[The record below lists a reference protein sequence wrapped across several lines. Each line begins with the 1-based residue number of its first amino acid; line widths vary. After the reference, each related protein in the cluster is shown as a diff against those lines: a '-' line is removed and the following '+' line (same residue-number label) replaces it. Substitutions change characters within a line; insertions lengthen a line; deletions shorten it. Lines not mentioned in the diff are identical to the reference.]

1 MSIVLWH
8 TDIMKWFYL
17 KLKLKFFP
25 SQLRYS
31 IVLEQAPYICFLLFF
46 VRLFFSLIFPLI
58 SPPETLEHAW
68 WLHGSVLFLLQ
79 KCSRR
84 NQYFVILLPAICC
97 VSKDKRQDSFS
108 WNFIRRDRLTD
119 GSIFN
124 FKVLLWLTT
133 ICIFRPDSKHP
144 KIYDKWDLLVC
155 KGKRYTKP

>member
-1 MSIVLWH
+1 MTHRHYEMVLLEIKTKVLSFSTSLLYSTWASSI
-8 TDIMKWFYL
+8 
-17 KLKLKFFP
+17 
-25 SQLRYS
+25 
-31 IVLEQAPYICFLLFF
+31 YICFLLFF
-46 VRLFFSLIFPLI
+46 VRLFSSLIFPLI
-58 SPPETLEHAW
+58 SPPEPLEHAW

-155 KGKRYTKP
+155 KGKRHTKP